1 MKLFITG
8 ATGFLGSELIPKLA
22 GDCDHL
28 YLLTRKNSLEKAKE
42 KFADYCNISYIIGDL
57 TNPDL
62 IEGEFD
68 DLLDEVDTILHM
80 GAYYDLEGTH
90 KACFQQN
97 IQGTLN
103 LLFFAGLCKNLKALH
118 YISTVAVS
126 GTFEGEFLEDNF
138 FHKEEFTNEYSKTKW
153 EAERLVR
160 VWKGKAKV
168 RIYRPGIIIGNSE
181 TGKFDKV
188 DGPYYFWKTLSN
200 MKLIA
205 PIISKLPFLPMPIDK
220 NATLPIISV
229 DNAARLIRNGIFL
242 ENDLDLMTFH
252 LVEHS
257 CPNVF
262 DLIKESLEEFAI
274 SAEIKVIKTH
284 PLIDKTFKTL
294 GLPKEIIHYMI
305 IPVDYS
311 VKNSLM
317 FLGLND
323 QRGFENYKSIIFK
336 KAKEVFGA
344 KK

>member
-22 GDCDHL
+22 GECEHL
-28 YLLTRKNSLEKAKE
+28 YLLVRKKSLSKAKF
-42 KFADYCNISYIIGDL
+42 KFADYKNISFIIGDL

-62 IEGEFD
+62 IEGQFD
-68 DLLDEVDTILHM
+68 DLLEEVDTILHM
-80 GAYYDLEGTH
+80 GAYYDLEGSH
-90 KACFQQN
+90 KACFTQN

-103 LLFFAGLCKNLKALH
+103 LLFFASLCKNLKSLH

-126 GTFEGEFLEDNF
+126 GNFKGEFLEDNF
-138 FHKEEFTNEYSKTKW
+138 IHKEDFSNEYSKTKW

-160 VWKGKAKV
+160 TWKGEAKV
-168 RIYRPGIIIGNSE
+168 RIYRPGIIIGNSK
-181 TGKFDKV
+181 TGEFDKV

-200 MKLIA
+200 FKAIA
-205 PIISKLPFLPMPIDK
+205 PLISKLPFLPMPINK
-220 NATLPIISV
+220 SATLPIISI

-242 ENDLDLMTFH
+242 DNDFQLMTFH
-252 LVEHS
+252 LVEHL

-262 DLIKESLEEFAI
+262 DLIGESLEEFSI
-274 SAEIKVIKTH
+274 SADIKVINRH
-284 PLIDKTFKTL
+284 PLIDKTFEVL
-294 GLPKEIIHYMI
+294 GLPKEIIHYMVTPI
-305 IPVDYS
+305 DYS
-311 VKNSLM
+311 VKNSIM
-317 FLGLND
+317 YLGLNE